1 MVINSFKALAP
12 CSKSKLI
19 PSPLKPD
26 LTRNRCSYCQ
36 ENSHLKLGF
45 LFLHLMSSLSFT
57 FAETPLIIYSH
68 FLLLPGI
75 ATGQWKP
82 PVQEPSANQGQKK
95 QENSAPRIHH
105 VGAPSLTL
113 SQPSG
118 SQGNQQKPQTSALC
132 HRDKNTTKSPAFAY
146 CPFAFR
152 QVNEK

>member
-26 LTRNRCSYCQ
+26 LMRNRCSYCQ
-36 ENSHLKLGF
+36 ENSHLKLDF

-82 PVQEPSANQGQKK
+82 PVQEPSANQGQKSK
-95 QENSAPRIHH
+95 RTQHPPC
-105 VGAPSLTL
+105 VC
-113 SQPSG
+113 SQPHPIPALWQPREPAKASDLSSLPQRQKHNKVTSFCLLYICISSG
-118 SQGNQQKPQTSALC
+118 Q
-132 HRDKNTTKSPAFAY
+132 
-146 CPFAFR
+146 
-152 QVNEK
+152 